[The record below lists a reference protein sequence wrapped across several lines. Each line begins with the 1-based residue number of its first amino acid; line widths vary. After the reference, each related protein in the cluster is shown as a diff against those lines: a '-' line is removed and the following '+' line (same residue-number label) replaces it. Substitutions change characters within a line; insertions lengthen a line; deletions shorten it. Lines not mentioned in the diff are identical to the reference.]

1 MSGAGTIGKIAKVP
15 NDIKK
20 GVFNQALIRFKI
32 NNSIMDG
39 GFFLQWMRSEFMQ
52 RRLTSSNPGSAIV
65 NLIPMSE
72 LKKWTVIVPKRDE
85 QKVLGKILNKLDS
98 TIALQ
103 HEQLDEL
110 KSLKKYFLQKLFI

>member
-1 MSGAGTIGKIAKVP
+1 
-15 NDIKK
+15 
-20 GVFNQALIRFKI
+20 
-32 NNSIMDG
+32 MDG
-39 GFFLQWMRSEFMQ
+39 RFFLQWMRSEFMQ

-110 KSLKKYFLQKLFI
+110 KSLKKYLLQKLFI